1 MQNLFF
7 DRRGPLY
14 LRLSLPKLNVRL
26 SKVTVFRLVELGPQL
41 VVVLQDAQVGFAH
54 YLTANVVF
62 RYLGPNSVL
71 NLRLLAQLRQV
82 LITLLFLRPWCKLN
96 FARRRRFF
104 HNLLGRGLPLPWRL
118 VVLELALHLGHFA
131 LQLLQ
136 LLINREHAVVDRL
149 IQIHF

>member
-1 MQNLFF
+1 MEDLFF

-26 SKVTVFRLVELGPQL
+26 SEVTVLRLVELGPQL

-54 YLTANVVF
+54 NLTANVVF
-62 RYLGPNSVL
+62 RYLGPNSGL

-82 LITLLFLRPWCKLN
+82 LITLLFLRLWCKLN
-96 FARRRRFF
+96 FAWRRRFL
-104 HNLLGRGLPLPWRL
+104 HDLLGRRLPLPWWL
-118 VVLELALHLGHFA
+118 VVVELALHLGHFVLQP
-131 LQLLQ
+131 LQLLV
-136 LLINREHAVVDRL
+136 NREHAVVDRL